1 MDAGR
6 FAGLTA
12 IVTGAGSGIG
22 RATALRLAAE
32 GARVVACDLMP
43 ERVAETIALIA
54 AEGAGVGVG
63 AVGDITD
70 QQHIDAIVA
79 DAGGRVDVLVNC
91 AGIMDGFLPVG
102 ELDDATWERVLDVN
116 LTSPMRTTR
125 AVLPLMTAAGAGA
138 IVNVASAAAQHGGAS
153 GTAYAASKHGVI
165 GLTRSTAVLYRA
177 AGIRC
182 NAVLPGAVATNIG
195 ATAAP
200 KSDYAMSVLGP
211 LMAIIPPVAQPEE
224 LAAAI
229 CWLASPDARNVTG
242 ALLSSDGGWSA
253 I

>member
-6 FAGLTA
+6 FSGLTA

-22 RATALRLAAE
+22 RATAVRLAAE

-43 ERVAETIALIA
+43 DRVAETVATIM
-54 AEGAGVGVG
+54 AGGSGEAVG

-70 QQHIDAIVA
+70 QRHIDALIA
-79 DAGGRVDVLVNC
+79 DAGARVDVLVNC
-91 AGIMDGFLPVG
+91 AGIMDAFLPVG

-116 LTSPMRTTR
+116 LTAPMRTTR
-125 AVLPLMTAAGAGA
+125 AVIASMVAAGSGS
-138 IVNVASAAAQHGGAS
+138 IVNVASAASLHGGAS

-182 NAVLPGAVATNIG
+182 NAVLPGGVDTNIG

-200 KSDYAMSVLGP
+200 RSDFAMSVLGP
-211 LMAIIPPVAQPEE
+211 LMSIIPPVAQPED